1 MRSRRKIELNVR
13 VTDVV
18 PAPEE
23 PVTAMMG
30 CLADM
35 IGPLGPFTLDEKRAL
50 LEQRRAVDAVQ
61 PLVVLQM
68 IALDALDLR
77 AAAENQRDAL
87 MQLVRYAVENPAA
100 SPRGGAARLLDDHR

>member
-30 CLADM
+30 CLADI
-35 IGPLGPFTLDEKRAL
+35 IGPLGPFTLDEERAL
-50 LEQRRAVDAVQ
+50 LEQRRTVDTVQ
-61 PLVVLQM
+61 PLVVFQM
-68 IALDALDLR
+68 IALDALDFR
-77 AAAENQRDAL
+77 AATENQRDPL
-87 MQLVRYAVENPAA
+87 VQLAGHAIEDPAA
-100 SPRGGAARLLDDHR
+100 APGGGSARLLDD

>member
-1 MRSRRKIELNVR
+1 VRSRRKIQLNVR
-13 VTDVV
+13 VPDVV

-35 IGPLGPFTLDEKRAL
+35 IGPLGPFTLDEERAL

-68 IALDALDLR
+68 IALNALDLR
-77 AAAENQRDAL
+77 AASENQRDAL
-87 MQLVRYAVENPAA
+87 VQFVGYAIEDATAA
-100 SPRGGAARLLDDHR
+100 PRGRAA